1 MYALRQT
8 FSLRE
13 KAASLLSN
21 LERLKEE
28 KSIEEEQYNAMKQ
41 NYTTILE
48 QTESEI
54 RVIKGKLQEELIDK
68 QRTLEVYGQELK
80 SLEAR
85 YKVGELAVEEY
96 LKAESRAKNQIK
108 KSEERIAEL
117 KSLIES
123 QNSAD
128 MGGYIDVPLKRES
141 IVNLPFAHFLDKIPD
156 INFFKFSS
164 AKEWEFNAS
173 RIATVFGV
181 GLMFISVFMPWISAI
196 GLSAM
201 GIQVGKGV
209 GVLFLILALVNV
221 VALFLADQKLRK
233 QVHIYIGAIGILGV
247 IIVFFVVA
255 QSVGSRLG
263 LARLSIGAYLYFISC
278 IITIICGLNKPKA

>member
-13 KAASLLSN
+13 KTASLLSN

-28 KSIEEEQYNAMKQ
+28 NSIEEEQYSVMKQ

-54 RVIKGKLQEELIDK
+54 KTIKGKLQEELIDK
-68 QRTLEVYGQELK
+68 QRTLEIYWQELK
-80 SLEAR
+80 NLEAR

-96 LKAESRAKNQIK
+96 LKAESRARNQIK
-108 KSEERIAEL
+108 KVEERIAEL

-123 QNSAD
+123 RNSAD

-141 IVNLPFAHFLDKIPD
+141 IVGLTFTHFLDKIPD
-156 INFFKFSS
+156 ISAMKFSS
-164 AKEWEFNAS
+164 AKEWEFNVS
-173 RIATVFGV
+173 RIATVLGV
-181 GLMFISVFMPWISAI
+181 GLMFISVFMPWITAI

-201 GIQVGKGV
+201 GIQIGKGL
-209 GVLFLILALVNV
+209 GVLFLLLALVNAI
-221 VALFLADQKLRK
+221 ALFLADRKLGK
-233 QVHIYIGAIGILGV
+233 QVHIYTGAIGILGV

-263 LARLSIGAYLYFISC
+263 LARLSPGAYLYFIGC

>member
-1 MYALRQT
+1 MYALRQA
-8 FSLRE
+8 FSLKE

-28 KSIEEEQYNAMKQ
+28 KSIEEEQYNVMKQ

-48 QTESEI
+48 QAESEI
-54 RVIKGKLQEELIDK
+54 RAIKGKLQEELIDK
-68 QRTLEVYGQELK
+68 QRTLEIYGQELK
-80 SLEAR
+80 NLEAR

-96 LKAESRAKNQIK
+96 LKAESRAKNQIRK
-108 KSEERIAEL
+108 AEERIVEL
-117 KSLIES
+117 KSFIES
-123 QNSAD
+123 QSSAD

-141 IVNLPFAHFLDKIPD
+141 IVGLTFTHFLDKIPN
-156 INFFKFSS
+156 INALKFSS

-181 GLMFISVFMPWISAI
+181 GLMFISVFIPWVTAI
-196 GLSAM
+196 GLSAI
-201 GIQVGKGV
+201 GIQLGKGL

-221 VALFLADQKLRK
+221 VALFLADQKLEK
-233 QVHIYIGAIGILGV
+233 QVHVYTGAIGILGV

-263 LARLSIGAYLYFISC
+263 LARLSPGAYLYFIGC
-278 IITIICGLNKPKA
+278 MITIIYGLNKPKA